1 MHISGYANMVLK
13 HVSFNELVRLYG
25 EWTLG
30 VGEFKSARKRRTD
43 CGLPATL
50 KVQDVID
57 RVDLIDEERK
67 FQLRTRS
74 MADRWIC
81 HWIHADAS
89 VEGRSWNNVVE
100 ILKLEKDELRLT
112 HVAGWWSS
120 DPDARYYEAAPPN
133 TLKHLLGRY
142 ANQIISPK
150 EITRN
155 EPQPISL
162 GESEQFIKHILLD
175 PKREQP
181 ILLITPYNDTG
192 RYAVNYNQVHA
203 KVAGA
208 CMVVVPEDPEVCL
221 ELSRAMRKAGFDPKA
236 CVSNGA
242 ARMYFKG
249 LKPSTSPYE
258 SPLVFIDPRRR
269 LEQST
274 QFLAAYA
281 ISQYGKRLDQNKW
294 VDIVSRFDRQEFRE
308 RLQSLLSV
316 GAKPLTIDPDLKLAM
331 DEQLLERDIKTEEL
345 QGKLDAIHAN
355 YAKQIEGLQDQFAQR
370 EKEMLK
376 GIEEA
381 ESYSRLQEEEID
393 NLKNQVNEHLI
404 TIAQQEERLLESG
417 RAKEVTNWDEMDA
430 IDVLLQCKAMFPNLL
445 VHEAAERACA
455 ASPFRDGRALFTVLC
470 CIAMNGGVGNMKDH
484 LKRHLGDRAGYKSK
498 DSEQTKKAFKHERQY
513 RSLIS
518 GKPGELNQ
526 HITIGGSERAERHIQ
541 VYYEALEDGRAEIMY
556 VGAHKSTVSH
566 NT

>member
-13 HVSFNELVRLYG
+13 HVSFHELVRIYG
-25 EWTLG
+25 EWALG
-30 VGEFKSARKRRTD
+30 VGEFKSARKRRLDT
-43 CGLPATL
+43 GTPSTL
-50 KVQDVID
+50 RAQDVIE
-57 RVDLIDEERK
+57 RVEIIDEERK

-120 DPDARYYEAAPPN
+120 DPEARYYEAAPPN
-133 TLKHLLGRY
+133 TLKYLLGRY

-155 EPQPISL
+155 EPQPLGL
-162 GESEQFIKHILLD
+162 GESDHFVKHILLN

-181 ILLITPYNDTG
+181 ILLITPYNDNG
-192 RYAVNYNQVHA
+192 SYAVNYNQVQA
-203 KVAGA
+203 RVAGA

-221 ELSRAMRKAGFDPKA
+221 ELSRAMRKAGFDPKT

-249 LKPSTSPYE
+249 LKPQASPYE
-258 SPLVFIDPRRR
+258 SPLVFIDPRRHLDQR
-269 LEQST
+269 T
-274 QFLAAYA
+274 QFLAAFA

-308 RLQSLLSV
+308 RLQSLLTV
-316 GAKPLTIDPDLKLAM
+316 GAKPLTVDPGLKLAM
-331 DEQLLERDIKTEEL
+331 EEQLLEKDIKTEEL
-345 QGKLDAIHAN
+345 QGKLDALHAN
-355 YAKQIEGLQDQFAQR
+355 YAKQIEGLQEQFAAR
-370 EKEMLK
+370 ESELLK
-376 GIEEA
+376 GIAEA
-381 ESYSRLQEEEID
+381 EDYSQLQEDEID
-393 NLKNQVNEHLI
+393 KLKDEVNQQLI
-404 TIAQQEERLLESG
+404 KIAEQEQRLLEAAQ
-417 RAKEVTNWDEMDA
+417 AKGVADWDDMDA
-430 IDVLLQCKAMFPNLL
+430 IDVLLQCKAMFPNLK
-445 VHEAAERACA
+445 VHDGAERACA
-455 ASPFRDGRALFTVLC
+455 ASPFRDGRSLFLVLSIVAVTGGTGALQEQ
-470 CIAMNGGVGNMKDH
+470 
-484 LKRHLGDRAGYKSK
+484 LKRHMGDRAAWKPK
-498 DSEQTKKAFKHERQY
+498 DSEQTKKAFKAERQY
-513 RSLIS
+513 RSLIT

-526 HITIGGSERAERHIQ
+526 HITIGGSERTDRHIQ
-541 VYYEALEDGRAEIMY
+541 VYFEAFPDGQVELIY
-556 VGAHKSTVSH
+556 VGAHKNTVSH